1 MNSKIKKVL
10 FIIGAILLVAIMVLY
25 AIFPNQTKEI
35 ANNVWQFLND
45 PLPVV
50 GVSLFIIGGFVL
62 KILYGKGKIKSLE
75 ERYKAKYDE
84 LQAEKDEIRHFK
96 EEIVDLVNENK
107 DTIVNACLTIP
118 NIKVNKLGEE
128 LKNGKREETIDNNWK
143 AKKV

>member
-1 MNSKIKKVL
+1 MNSKLKKAL

-50 GVSLFIIGGFVL
+50 GVSFLIIFVGFY
-62 KILYGKGKIKSLE
+62 KILRGKAKIKELE

-84 LQAEKDEIRHFK
+84 LQAEKDEIIHFE

-128 LKNGKREETIDNNWK
+128 LKNGKREETIDNN
-143 AKKV
+143 